1 MDKNIKKFINNTISR
16 LEEGL
21 KIYLDELNSKND
33 DFREKLTEEQREL
46 FDKNNEENVRNLNLY
61 ISEFKEYNVDNIKS
75 YSNAQLLEIN
85 KMMQN
90 SYNKVQTECMDKINE
105 VEYSDS
111 KLECNSDI
119 NSDDEV
125 LSNELSNDLYNSI
138 DFSNILPD
146 NDSDCEDRNRMDF
159 FNMFDS
165 NIEIVSETSLGS
177 SNYEDTTS
185 DNRRIELELLN
196 VGEVKD
202 LAKSNGI
209 TLSKDG
215 KKKNKSELINDIL
228 NH

>member
-1 MDKNIKKFINNTISR
+1 
-16 LEEGL
+16 
-21 KIYLDELNSKND
+21 
-33 DFREKLTEEQREL
+33 
-46 FDKNNEENVRNLNLY
+46 
-61 ISEFKEYNVDNIKS
+61 
-75 YSNAQLLEIN
+75 
-85 KMMQN
+85 
-90 SYNKVQTECMDKINE
+90 
-105 VEYSDS
+105 
-111 KLECNSDI
+111 
-119 NSDDEV
+119 
-125 LSNELSNDLYNSI
+125 
-138 DFSNILPD
+138 
-146 NDSDCEDRNRMDF
+146 
-159 FNMFDS
+159 MFDS